1 MDMSLVSGVRQ
12 VSALLEGFIER
23 ERAVAELR
31 RLDARA
37 LADLGITRAQIRAY
51 VEGTLPRA
59 VAPRPVALVLRVIEG
74 GLGAHARR
82 PRSAARPP
90 LRLAASAG

>member
-12 VSALLEGFIER
+12 VSALLEGLIER

-59 VAPRPVALVLRVIEG
+59 AAPRPAAPVLRVIEG
-74 GLGAHARR
+74 GLGPSARR
-82 PRSAARPP
+82 PRPTAFPP